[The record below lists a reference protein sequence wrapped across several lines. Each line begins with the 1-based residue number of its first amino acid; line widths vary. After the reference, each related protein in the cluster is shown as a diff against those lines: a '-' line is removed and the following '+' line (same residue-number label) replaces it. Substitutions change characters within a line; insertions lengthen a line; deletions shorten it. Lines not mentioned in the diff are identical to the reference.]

1 MEKTWKHL
9 LDFLKTVEADSPNL
23 LNNPIRL
30 EVYDW
35 DCGETRSNGVEEIV
49 VVKRGEGSKII
60 LKDTNY

>member
-9 LDFLKTVEADSPNL
+9 LDFLKTVESDSPRL
-23 LNNPIRL
+23 LEAPVRL

-35 DCGETRSNGVEEIV
+35 DCGETRSHGAEEIM